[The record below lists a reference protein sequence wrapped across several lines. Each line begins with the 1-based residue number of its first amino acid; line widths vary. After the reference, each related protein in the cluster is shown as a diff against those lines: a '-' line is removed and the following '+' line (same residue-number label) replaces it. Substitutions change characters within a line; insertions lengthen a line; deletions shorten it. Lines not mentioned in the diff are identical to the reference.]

1 MSLPDTLAG
10 ALTAILVM
18 ALVTYL
24 TRSGGVLIMSRVPIG
39 PRVERFINAMSG
51 SVLVAVIVPMAAEGD
66 WGARLALLV
75 TLGVM
80 LVTRKPLLAIGAGI
94 LSAALGR
101 AVA

>member
-94 LSAALGR
+94 LSAALWR
-101 AVA
+101 AVV